1 MLSQIMYNYTFIF
14 VLYIFLSYNQ
24 FMNFK
29 EHLCNS
35 LPKEEVDQLIDSFS
49 NEDYHA
55 VLLNLNKISDE
66 EFLKEFPLVKS
77 HPIVKHAYLYDKNVY
92 PLGKN
97 IYHELG
103 YYYLQEPSAM
113 VVSSLIDFK
122 ETDLVLDMCAAP
134 GGKTIQAS
142 LKMNNKGLVISNDL
156 SFSRCGLISNN
167 LERLGLRNV
176 IIINN
181 DLSKIYHRYI
191 NTFDKIILDAPCSG
205 SGMFRKH
212 DEMMDDWSINKVY
225 KNQEIQKQLIDIA
238 YQMLKPGGLLSYST
252 CSYSKEEDEDVVQY
266 LLSKCDAELDDLSK
280 FGYVNPNSQ
289 IGIRLMP
296 SHFQGEGQ
304 YICQIRKPGNSSP
317 TVFEQDNKFKALL
330 ASSYQNSD
338 VEKVNDFL
346 FASTSSIKLPLMN
359 IYRYGVKVGEFKKDI
374 FKYDIHY
381 ARTLK
386 AGEMQS
392 VELSEDE
399 LKKYLV
405 GEQLN
410 KATNFKGQVL
420 LTYKNNAVDIAK
432 SDTRVIKN
440 NYPKGLRKKF

>member
-1 MLSQIMYNYTFIF
+1 MD
-14 VLYIFLSYNQ
+14 
-24 FMNFK
+24 FK
-29 EHLCNS
+29 EHLYHS

-49 NEDYHA
+49 SEDYHA

-66 EFLKEFPLVKS
+66 EFLKEFPLVKP

-92 PLGKN
+92 PLGKHL
-97 IYHELG
+97 YHELG

-134 GGKTIQAS
+134 GGKTIQAA
-142 LKMNNKGLVISNDL
+142 LKMNNKGLVIANDL

-181 DLSKIYHRYI
+181 DLSKIYQRYL

-205 SGMFRKH
+205 SGMFRKN
-212 DEMMDDWSINKVY
+212 DEMMKDWSINKVY
-225 KNQEIQKQLIDIA
+225 KFQEIQKSLIDIA

-252 CSYSKEEDEDVVQY
+252 CSYSKEEDEDVINY
-266 LLSKCDAELDDLSK
+266 LLERTDAEVVDISRY
-280 FGYVNPNSQ
+280 GYAT

-296 SHFQGEGQ
+296 SHFEGEGQ
-304 YICQIRKPGNSSP
+304 YICQIRKPGQSSL
-317 TVFEQDNKFKALL
+317 TVFNNENKFKSLL
-330 ASSYQNSD
+330 AESYKNYD
-338 VEKVNDFL
+338 AKKVNDFL
-346 FASTSSIKLPLMN
+346 FAVTNSVNLPQLN

-374 FKYDIHY
+374 FKYDLHY
-381 ARTLK
+381 ARSLK
-386 AGEMQS
+386 SGEMTT
-392 VELSEDE
+392 VELSLDE
-399 LKKYLV
+399 LKKYLS

-410 KATNFKGQVL
+410 KATSEKGYIL

>member
-1 MLSQIMYNYTFIF
+1 MLPQIMYVYTFIF

-24 FMNFK
+24 FMDFK
-29 EHLCNS
+29 EHLYQS
-35 LPKEEVDQLIDSFS
+35 LPKDEVDQLIDSFS

-66 EFLKEFPLVKS
+66 EFLEEFPLVKS

-92 PLGKN
+92 PLGKH

-122 ETDLVLDMCAAP
+122 ESDLVLDMCAAP
-134 GGKTIQAS
+134 GGKTIQVA
-142 LKMNNKGLVISNDL
+142 LKMNNQGLVIANDL

-181 DLSKIYHRYI
+181 DLSKIYQRYL

-205 SGMFRKH
+205 SGMFRKN
-212 DEMMDDWSINKVY
+212 DEMMKDWSINKVY
-225 KNQEIQKQLIDIA
+225 KFQEIQKSLIEIA

-252 CSYSKEEDEDVVQY
+252 CSYSKEEDEDVIQY
-266 LLSKCDAELDDLSK
+266 LLDRTDAEVVDISK
-280 FGYVNPNSQ
+280 YGYTTT
-289 IGIRLMP
+289 GIRLMP
-296 SHFQGEGQ
+296 SHFEGEGQ
-304 YICQIRKPGNSSP
+304 YICQIRKPGQSSP
-317 TVFEQDNKFKALL
+317 TTFDNENKFKSLL
-330 ASSYQNSD
+330 ADSYKNYD
-338 VEKVNDFL
+338 AKKVNDYL
-346 FASTSSIKLPLMN
+346 FSVSNSINLPLAN
-359 IYRYGVKVGEFKKDI
+359 IYRYGVKVGEFKKDL
-374 FKYDIHY
+374 FKYDLHY

-386 AGEMQS
+386 ANEMPTI
-392 VELSEDE
+392 ELSSNE
-399 LKKYLV
+399 LNKYLA

-410 KATNFKGQVL
+410 KESNQKGFAL